1 MSRFLRLV
9 HHLDS
14 VTNCVSFPAAKVRGA
29 KLTEYNGQSGRW
41 INPYFLKFLFLEEK
55 KELATNVSAV
65 LNGNKTGCVI
75 FKIPSGGV

>member
-14 VTNCVSFPAAKVRGA
+14 VINCVSFPAAKVRRA

-41 INPYFLKFLFLEEK
+41 INPYFLKILFLEEK
-55 KELATNVSAV
+55 KDSQPIFSPLLTAIKLAA
-65 LNGNKTGCVI
+65 
-75 FKIPSGGV
+75 